1 MRTPT
6 HARRKERGQT
16 ILLVAV
22 AMVVLLGL
30 AALAIDVVTL
40 YVASGEIQRAA
51 DSAAIAG
58 AKVFVD
64 TGVTTDP
71 TNTTLQTLAQNTA
84 NSIITTTVSQN
95 TVSGVAPTLN
105 GTPVYNFN
113 AQGNPQ
119 VTVNL
124 QRTNL
129 PTFFARI
136 WGYQLAT
143 VSASA
148 IAEAYNPAYAQS
160 GGATSTVAIQPKC
173 VKPWLIPNA
182 YVPPGPPPPPPPPPA
197 VPFIDPTTGAVT
209 APASQFANK
218 AISFSTACGGPS
230 CNVTPN
236 PGQFVPALTTVATN
250 NLCPTCQGATQYEQG
265 IECCD
270 VNTVYTCGGGTANV
284 AVDTTAQKGQV
295 DSETRS
301 GVQCLSHAANL
312 GLNQGQDQWVPPT
325 TNASSYVTAGSGNP
339 LIGGSS
345 KIKSGDNISTSN
357 SIVTIPIF
365 NGAVVGGEVNVV
377 GFLQVFVTDVNNVQD
392 DGNPCPGGANTCV
405 NGLIMNVLG
414 CGATLSTPA
423 ITQGSSVAVPV
434 RLIHQ

>member
-1 MRTPT
+1 MRAPT

-51 DSAAIAG
+51 DAAAIAG

-84 NSIITTTVSQN
+84 NSIITTTISQN
-95 TVSGVAPTLN
+95 TVSGAAPTLN
-105 GTPVYNFN
+105 GTPVYSFS

-129 PTFFARI
+129 PTFFAKI

-173 VKPWLIPNA
+173 VKPWLIPNMDKTLGVP
-182 YVPPGPPPPPPPPPA
+182 YVDPA
-197 VPFIDPTTGAVT
+197 TGAVT
-209 APASQFANK
+209 TPANQFANE
-218 AISFSTACGGPS
+218 AISISTACGGPN

-236 PGQFVPALTTVATN
+236 PWQFVPAVTTVATN
-250 NLCPTCQGATQYEQG
+250 NLCPTCQGASQYEQTV
-265 IECCD
+265 ECCD

-284 AVDTTAQKGQV
+284 AVDTTAQKGQI
-295 DSETRS
+295 DNETRS

-312 GLNQGQDQWVPPT
+312 GLNQGQDQWVVPT
-325 TNASSYVTAGSGNP
+325 TNASSYVIAGSGNP
-339 LIGGSS
+339 LVGGSS

-365 NGAVVGGEVNVV
+365 NGAIVGGQVNVV
-377 GFLQVFVTDVNNVQD
+377 GFLQVFVNDVNNVKD
-392 DGNPCPGGANTCV
+392 DGNPCFYGANTCV

-414 CGATLSTPA
+414 CGSTLSTPA